1 MKRVYVFV
9 DGSNFYH
16 GIKHNIGFTNI
27 DFYKFGLEL
36 AKLKPDR
43 ELIRVY
49 YYNAP
54 HKQDGSDRYK
64 NQQKFFSAIKRT
76 PYTEL
81 KLGRLVPRGNTFV
94 EKGVDIQIAIDI
106 ARFAVNNV
114 YDVGILVTGDG
125 DFAPAVDFAKLSFG
139 KQIEHAYFATGK
151 SGHLQDV
158 CDDFI
163 LLDEDLMKKSRI

>member
-9 DGSNFYH
+9 DGNNFYH
-16 GIKHNIGFTNI
+16 GLKHNVGFTDI
-27 DFYKFGLEL
+27 DFYKFGLKL
-36 AKLKPDR
+36 AKLKPKR

-54 HKQDGSDRYK
+54 HKQDSSKRYK
-64 NQQKFFSAIKRT
+64 DQQRFFNAVKRT

-81 KLGRLVPRGNTFV
+81 KLGRLVPRGNTFI
-94 EKGVDIQIAIDI
+94 EKGVDIQIAVDM

-114 YDVGILVTGDG
+114 YDVGILVSGDG
-125 DFAPAVDFAKLSFG
+125 DFAPAVEFAKSTFG
-139 KQIEHAYFATGK
+139 KHIEHAYFATGK
-151 SGHLQDV
+151 SRHLQDV

-163 LLDEDLMKKSRI
+163 LLDKDLMERVRT